1 MKTKCLD
8 FFSENYVIDFENLK
22 EQLDVKQCDLSIKIK
37 HRSIR
42 EVYN

>member
-22 EQLDVKQCDLSIKIK
+22 EQLDVKHCDLSIKSN

-42 EVYN
+42 EAFN